1 MQMLNILNT
10 SLYISALSRKK
21 APPNSLLVPKLVT
34 AEVIRPTIVS
44 LSLPTEWSHHL
55 ILTIVVRDI
64 FYSLVVHVLPLFS
77 CLETF
82 TLNSTISETN
92 IFISYGTSKAHKV

>member
-34 AEVIRPTIVS
+34 AEVIRP
-44 LSLPTEWSHHL
+44 
-55 ILTIVVRDI
+55 TIVVRDI